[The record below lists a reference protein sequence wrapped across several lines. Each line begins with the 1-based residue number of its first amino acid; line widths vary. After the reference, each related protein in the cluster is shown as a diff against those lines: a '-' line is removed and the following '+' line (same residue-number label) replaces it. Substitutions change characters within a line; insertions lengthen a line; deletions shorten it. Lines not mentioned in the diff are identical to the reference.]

1 MEKIIDI
8 NDIYDVI
15 NSISSVV
22 RNSRNPKPMGSSK
35 HDKAQEITD
44 KMKYA
49 WNSYVEAVAIES
61 ILSRCSFKDAL
72 SPKGQA
78 IYKELS
84 DIASKKDKY
93 LENFKSL
100 IEKQKLGL
108 FDEMNITSTN
118 YIRYELNENREME
131 YVLHEAKD
139 RKSTQ
144 SVTNSLNAQ
153 GKGMLN
159 LLENLV
165 NERKFARPTPQET
178 EARITELSKKSES
191 LDYSNLKNTLK
202 TDLDM
207 KLDTANL
214 DNIKL
219 NHDRLTRQLQS
230 IDEVSKLFEKYRNY
244 ITSETFLK
252 IVSLSEEL
260 NKAKSQ
266 LSAKQEELT
275 NGFKNEKDK
284 ISEKIFGNE
293 KSNRINAILSMLTRG
308 ADAEG
313 KELSSEQKAS
323 LMEELTKMQNENPQN
338 YKEASTTFDR
348 NEEARK
354 ERLSYEFAEKAKNKL
369 DDSELSMKE
378 QTEKAYYYN
387 LFVAS
392 EGLDVLISA
401 SKFSMIY
408 DKYLKMGQNEPYLLN
423 ELVHAY
429 LGYVNYI
436 EKMKEQNEEPA
447 FTNWEEFANNMLAQK
462 EYDKTEG
469 R

>member
-308 ADAEG
+308 ADDEG
-313 KELSSEQKAS
+313 KELSSEQKSS